1 MGNDR
6 FLNQIFRIFLVLN
19 HFWPG
24 SRSGSE
30 SKFGLDPDPQHCL
43 TLKKQGKF
51 KAIPASNNKKNRWR
65 YLLKEGEV
73 CGYL

>member
-43 TLKKQGKF
+43 TLMRQGKF
-51 KAIPASNNKKNRWR
+51 KAIPASNNKKKPLAVSTKR
-65 YLLKEGEV
+65 G
-73 CGYL
+73 